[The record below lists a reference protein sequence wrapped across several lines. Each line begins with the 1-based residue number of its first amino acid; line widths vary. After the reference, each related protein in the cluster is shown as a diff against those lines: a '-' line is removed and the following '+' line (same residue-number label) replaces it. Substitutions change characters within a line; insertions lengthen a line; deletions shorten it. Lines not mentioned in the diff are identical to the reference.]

1 MPLDQ
6 LVRLGIG
13 YVPQVDDVFDPL
25 KVSENLS
32 MGGYLLPRGARVA
45 RMEEVLAIFPV
56 LRDMLSRP
64 AGTSREMAEVFP
76 GGPGA
81 RAEEGQWEQP

>member
-13 YVPQVDDVFDPL
+13 YVPQVDGVFDPL

-32 MGGYLLPRGARVA
+32 MGGYLLPRGERTA
-45 RMEEVLAIFPV
+45 RMEEVLAIFPT
-56 LRDMLSRP
+56 LRSKLNRYAATLS
-64 AGTSREMAEVFP
+64 
-76 GGPGA
+76 GA
-81 RAEEGQWEQP
+81 SGR